1 MECDYRELEKAGGLC
16 FSPLRIHDA
25 YQGNLGSNRP
35 SSLLRLGRLYF
46 RDCRNR
52 SYSIVN
58 RTYIVIDVAT
68 EDKSEIKLD

>member
-25 YQGNLGSNRP
+25 SQENLGSNRP

-52 SYSIVN
+52 SYSIGN
-58 RTYIVIDVAT
+58 RTYIVIDVT
-68 EDKSEIKLD
+68 EEGKSEIKLD